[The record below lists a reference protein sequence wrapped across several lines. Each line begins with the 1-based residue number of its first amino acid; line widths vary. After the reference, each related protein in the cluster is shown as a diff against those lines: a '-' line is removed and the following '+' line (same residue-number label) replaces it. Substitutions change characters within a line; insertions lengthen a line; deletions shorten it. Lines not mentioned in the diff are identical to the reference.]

1 VHIIAPVLQRHFAD
15 RRSRIVA
22 VAILATL
29 IVGIFAGATLGVIA
43 FLKSEAGSVS
53 ALLNKMAEIIEGA
66 RGVLPQWIVQYLP
79 DSVDDMREAISHW
92 LRDHAGDLRVAGT
105 ETGRAIVLILVGM
118 IIGAMVSLHEAE
130 ASTNQRPL
138 ARALT
143 DRAEKVGDAF
153 RRVVFA
159 QVRISAL
166 NTFFTAIYLVI
177 MLPLFGVHLPYAKTL
192 VAVTF
197 IAGLLPVIGNLISN
211 TVIVVVSVAV
221 SFTVAIASLAFLV
234 VIHKLEYF
242 LNARIV
248 GSRIHA
254 RPWEILIAMLAMEAA
269 FGLPGVAAAPIY
281 YAYLKMELADRG
293 LV

>member
-1 VHIIAPVLQRHFAD
+1 
-15 RRSRIVA
+15 
-22 VAILATL
+22 
-29 IVGIFAGATLGVIA
+29 
-43 FLKSEAGSVS
+43 
-53 ALLNKMAEIIEGA
+53 LLNKMAEIVEGA
-66 RGVLPQWIVQYLP
+66 RGVLPEWMVSSLP
-79 DSVDDMREAISHW
+79 DTVDEVRDTISQW
-92 LRDHAGDLRVAGT
+92 LRDHAGELRLAGA
-105 ETGRAIVLILVGM
+105 ETGRAIVHALIGM
-118 IIGAMVSLHEAE
+118 IIGAMISLHEA
-130 ASTNQRPL
+130 AQPTNEKPL
-138 ARALT
+138 ANSLTVRALL
-143 DRAEKVGDAF
+143 VGDAF

-166 NTFFTAIYLVI
+166 NTLFTAMYLVVV
-177 MLPLFGVHLPYAKTL
+177 LPLFGVHLPYAKTL

-211 TVIVVVSVAV
+211 TVIVVVSLAV
-221 SFTVAIASLAFLV
+221 SLVVAISSLAFLI

-254 RPWEILIAMLAMEAA
+254 KPWELLIAMLGMEAA

-281 YAYLKMELADRG
+281 YAYLKLELSERG